1 MTAAARAPRHRLVLL
16 ACALCLTDCTV
27 GPDFERPTPAAQNAF
42 PDQALGK
49 AGPADA
55 QQTAALAAQARGDW
69 WRLLE
74 SPKLDDVV
82 RQSLAQNWTL
92 ASRKAAIVQAGR
104 ELAGVKGENYPT
116 LNAVSEV
123 GQTRIGATVFGVDA
137 LNFPIFSA
145 YGVGLAAGYEP
156 DVFGGRRRR
165 IEGAAA
171 NVEEQI
177 DEWEATGV
185 TLVTNVALQA
195 VQFAEARREVALQQ
209 DIVASD
215 QQTVDLVSSAH
226 RVGAAPNAD
235 VVQSQ
240 AQLEHDRAQIPA
252 LRQRLELA
260 KDALATLAGRSPAD
274 WTPPD
279 FELADFTLPEA
290 LPSVAPSQLAH
301 QRPDILAAEAHL
313 HSASAAIGV
322 ATADLYPQFDLTAV
336 VSREGLLGGPAETA
350 WTLLGGATAPIFNGG
365 RLRAAKAA
373 AEAAYRE
380 SFADYQ
386 QVVITALGQIADA
399 LNALAN
405 DADTLAAQ
413 ERAQAS
419 ASESLRLARQGY
431 GAGSADLTRVLDS
444 QRLLDEAQRGV
455 VQAQAARLADT
466 VRLFSALGLQL
477 PPGRDRAATDRR
489 DAPITPPQASG
500 ALDDRRPRPS

>member
-1 MTAAARAPRHRLVLL
+1 MTQAARAQRDLLVPL
-16 ACALCLTDCTV
+16 ACGLCLAACTV
-27 GPDFERPTPAAQNAF
+27 GPDFQRPTPAARNAF
-42 PDQALGK
+42 GDRALGK

-55 QQTAALAAQARGDW
+55 QQTTALAVQAQADW

-74 SPKLDDVV
+74 SPKLDELV

-92 ASRKAAIVQAGR
+92 ASREAAIARAGKA
-104 ELAGVKGENYPT
+104 LAGVKGENYPT
-116 LNAVSEV
+116 LDAASQV

-137 LNFPIFSA
+137 YSFPIFSA
-145 YGVGLAAGYEP
+145 YGFGLAAGYEP

-165 IEGAAA
+165 IEAAAA
-171 NVEEQI
+171 NVEEQA
-177 DEWEATGV
+177 DEWDAASV

-195 VQFAEARREVALQQ
+195 IEVAEARREIALQQ

-215 QQTVDLVSSAH
+215 QQTVDLVSRAH
-226 RVGAAPNAD
+226 GVGAAPNAD

-240 AQLEHDRAQIPA
+240 AQLEHDVAELPA
-252 LRQRLELA
+252 LSQRLELA

-279 FELADFTLPEA
+279 FELADFRLPEA
-290 LPSVAPSQLAH
+290 LPGVAPSQLAR
-301 QRPDILAAEAHL
+301 QRPDIRAAEAQL
-313 HSASAAIGV
+313 HGASAAIGV
-322 ATADLYPQFDLTAV
+322 ATADLYPKFDLSAV
-336 VSREGLLGGPAETA
+336 VSREGLLGGPAEIA
-350 WTLLGGATAPIFNGG
+350 WNLLGGATAPIFNGG
-365 RLRAAKAA
+365 RLRAAKGA

-386 QVVITALGQIADA
+386 EVVVTALGQVADA

-413 ERAQAS
+413 ERALAS
-419 ASESLRLARQGY
+419 ASESLQLARQGY

-444 QRLLDEAQRGV
+444 QRLLDESARVV

-466 VRLFSALGLQL
+466 VRLFSALGLGL
-477 PPGRDRAATDRR
+477 PPGRDRTGADRGGGER
-489 DAPITPPQASG
+489 AEAP
-500 ALDDRRPRPS
+500 